1 MSKEDKAQQ
10 LEEFFIGIRD
20 EWRLHKNTANRIGT
34 ALLELLH
41 FSNTGEF
48 DDIIFKRV
56 LNKPKFL
63 EGLISLGTIILGE
76 YVAGLKGGI
85 ITPDG
90 TAELKELWVREYA
103 KFSDIIFKRVLNKP
117 KFLEGL
123 ISLGTIILGEYVAGL
138 KGGIITPEG
147 AAELKELWV
156 REYAKFGDGA
166 KHYDD
171 SLKAIPAIEVLGD
184 AVFADSLSSPDF
196 VSAFFGGNGWS
207 IKKKEVVNAAGVV
220 EYKYHLEI
228 DSATI
233 RNTLRVY
240 EMIVSQLLGE
250 NANRFFSDM
259 MKVDHYDPKTHR
271 VMLDTEGGKLYNSLR
286 PGDIIMVQQYNG
298 NPSAEN
304 DWYVTKAYE
313 FRVTAVG
320 VGNLNDGED
329 RLDWLEFDNFVS
341 EMEGMTPAKAFKK
354 GDTLVRCDNDRNPNR
369 KGLVTVMA
377 VGENTPYMDILYG
390 MKTDPKHALKGR
402 IGNLEG
408 IRTDL
413 FGWLEGFGAYI
424 NNLYGVGKF
433 FNYQTGESL
442 TASMQMTREV
452 FKRVYTETTYNVS
465 DENNFLKNGSF
476 QHDLEGWDKCTTSGD
491 VAPADSG
498 TEMLG
503 INEGGGAT
511 PLLINGQPMSVSN
524 KVTAQTEVKDGIR
537 VLHLYG
543 MGIAQDF
550 SLIRA
555 NGTHEVMSSS
565 DTSNDRTTSVPDQL
579 FMGIRILPVTAG
591 HLSVRFL
598 KSSGGYTGWEKDI
611 TSALDWVTYQAN
623 DNSDDPWKYSGNG
636 KLVVSYT
643 GECYI
648 RLIALTTDAIS
659 NSWEQYA
666 TKFEQNARRITISAS
681 KQSADLTEAVA
692 EINIEFDNIRS
703 TVTNNKDAADRAFA
717 NIISDLNAEIA
728 SRESLEGVYYATW
741 VYQNDHLLSLMAGE
755 FNSDGTIKGYADLKV
770 QVSGI
775 STTVTDNKS
784 AADKAFK
791 SLTDNLNAEISSRK
805 SLENAYHAT
814 WVYQNDHLL
823 SLMAGEFNS
832 DGKIKGYADLKVQ
845 VSGISTTVT
854 DNKTAADK
862 AFKSLTDNLNAEISS
877 RKSLENAYHATWVYQ
892 NDHLLSLMAG
902 EFNSDGKIKG
912 YADLKVQVNNIGSTV
927 TSNKS
932 AADKALKNLGDSL
945 ANLWDYAGD
954 IDDEQGASATW
965 INQNKNKW
973 QAVAA
978 SFNDNGTVK
987 ATGSVGLYVS
997 NKLSTFT
1004 VDADRINFKT
1014 GNFKITN
1021 KSGQTTLAFDA
1032 DGNLS
1037 IRGNLA
1043 TGCVIGD
1050 LNIDESGNIVGS
1062 GSIVTNNVVVGYK
1075 TQEISV
1081 PSANNSVTDISCA
1094 SGMFVFLKG
1103 STSANDHF
1111 FRLPSLSDI
1120 KSVLGITSTNRFFS
1134 ARMIIINQSNA
1145 GGCYL
1150 SYRDGYGAT
1159 TNQPWKMTFDDTHRT
1174 GGDAITHLAQG
1185 DYIEILLIYNP
1196 TKGEYRAY
1204 EVVHND

>member
-10 LEEFFIGIRD
+10 LEESFIGIRD

-76 YVAGLKGGI
+76 YA
-85 ITPDG
+85 
-90 TAELKELWVREYA
+90 
-103 KFSDIIFKRVLNKP
+103 
-117 KFLEGL
+117 
-123 ISLGTIILGEYVAGL
+123 AGL

-369 KGLVTVMA
+369 KGLVTVIA

-775 STTVTDNKS
+775 STTVTDNK
-784 AADKAFK
+784 
-791 SLTDNLNAEISSRK
+791 
-805 SLENAYHAT
+805 
-814 WVYQNDHLL
+814 
-823 SLMAGEFNS
+823 
-832 DGKIKGYADLKVQ
+832 
-845 VSGISTTVT
+845 
-854 DNKTAADK
+854 TAADK

-902 EFNSDGKIKG
+902 EFNSDGTIKG

-927 TSNKS
+927 TNNKS

-997 NKLSTFT
+997 DKLSTFT

-1081 PSANNSVTDISCA
+1081 PSTNNSVTDITCSA
-1094 SGMFVFLKG
+1094 GMFVFLKG
-1103 STSANDHF
+1103 STSANTHY
-1111 FRLPSLSDI
+1111 FRLPTLSDI
-1120 KSVLGITSTNRFFS
+1120 RSVLGITSTNRFFS
-1134 ARMIIINQSNA
+1134 ARMIILNQSAA
-1145 GGCYL
+1145 GECYL
-1150 SYRDGYGAT
+1150 SYRNGYGAT

-1174 GGDAITHLAQG
+1174 GGEAITHLAVG
-1185 DYIEILLIYNP
+1185 DYIEILLIFNS

-1204 EVVHND
+1204 EVVHNN

>member
-48 DDIIFKRV
+48 D
-56 LNKPKFL
+56 
-63 EGLISLGTIILGE
+63 
-76 YVAGLKGGI
+76 
-85 ITPDG
+85 
-90 TAELKELWVREYA
+90 
-103 KFSDIIFKRVLNKP
+103 DIIFKRVLNKP

-775 STTVTDNKS
+775 STTVTDNK
-784 AADKAFK
+784 
-791 SLTDNLNAEISSRK
+791 
-805 SLENAYHAT
+805 
-814 WVYQNDHLL
+814 
-823 SLMAGEFNS
+823 
-832 DGKIKGYADLKVQ
+832 
-845 VSGISTTVT
+845 
-854 DNKTAADK
+854 TAADK

-987 ATGSVGLYVS
+987 ATGSVGLYV
-997 NKLSTFT
+997 NDKLSTFT

-1174 GGDAITHLAQG
+1174 GGDAVTQLAVG

>member
-390 MKTDPKHALKGR
+390 MKTDPKHSLKGR

-832 DGKIKGYADLKVQ
+832 DGTIKGYADLKVQ

-854 DNKTAADK
+854 DNKSAADK

-927 TSNKS
+927 TNNKS

-987 ATGSVGLYVS
+987 AAGSVGLYVTD
-997 NKLSTFT
+997 KLSTFT

-1150 SYRDGYGAT
+1150 SYRDGYRAT

>member
-598 KSSGGYTGWEKDI
+598 KSSGGYTGWERDV

>member
-845 VSGISTTVT
+845 V
-854 DNKTAADK
+854 
-862 AFKSLTDNLNAEISS
+862 
-877 RKSLENAYHATWVYQ
+877 
-892 NDHLLSLMAG
+892 
-902 EFNSDGKIKG
+902 
-912 YADLKVQVNNIGSTV
+912 NNIGSTV

-987 ATGSVGLYVS
+987 AAGSVGLYVTD
-997 NKLSTFT
+997 KLSTFT

-1150 SYRDGYGAT
+1150 SYRDGYRAT

>member
-76 YVAGLKGGI
+76 YA
-85 ITPDG
+85 
-90 TAELKELWVREYA
+90 
-103 KFSDIIFKRVLNKP
+103 
-117 KFLEGL
+117 
-123 ISLGTIILGEYVAGL
+123 AGL

-298 NPSAEN
+298 NPNAEN

-598 KSSGGYTGWEKDI
+598 KSSGGYTGWERDV

-623 DNSDDPWKYSGNG
+623 DNSDDPWKYNGNG

-648 RLIALTTDAIS
+648 RFIALTTDAIS

-692 EINIEFDNIRS
+692 SINIKFDNITT
-703 TVTNNKDAADRAFA
+703 TVTNNKTAADRALA
-717 NIISDLNAEIA
+717 NLTLNLDSE
-728 SRESLEGVYYATW
+728 
-741 VYQNDHLLSLMAGE
+741 
-755 FNSDGTIKGYADLKV
+755 
-770 QVSGI
+770 VS
-775 STTVTDNKS
+775 
-784 AADKAFK
+784 A
-791 SLTDNLNAEISSRK
+791 RK
-805 SLENAYHAT
+805 SLENTYHAT

-823 SLMAGEFNS
+823 SLMAAEFNS
-832 DGKIKGYADLKVQ
+832 DGKIKGYADLQ
-845 VSGISTTVT
+845 V
-854 DNKTAADK
+854 
-862 AFKSLTDNLNAEISS
+862 
-877 RKSLENAYHATWVYQ
+877 R
-892 NDHLLSLMAG
+892 
-902 EFNSDGKIKG
+902 
-912 YADLKVQVNNIGSTV
+912 VNNIGSTV
-927 TSNKS
+927 TDNKD
-932 AADKALKNLGDSL
+932 AADRALKNLGDSL
-945 ANLWDYAGD
+945 NDLWNYAGD

-978 SFNDNGTVK
+978 SFNDNGSVK
-987 ATGSVGLYVS
+987 ALGSVGLFV
-997 NKLSTFT
+997 NDKLSTFA
-1004 VDADRINFKT
+1004 VDADMINFKT
-1014 GNFKITN
+1014 GNFRITN
-1021 KSGQTTLAFDA
+1021 KSGQTTLALDA
-1032 DGNLS
+1032 DGNLTVS
-1037 IRGNLA
+1037 GNFYGGNITRSVTVGTA
-1043 TGCVIGD
+1043 GNKMEIYCDETVIGD
-1050 LNIDESGNIVGS
+1050 LKASGIRGLGTDGKTVLNLGFTEMSGSSSPHLALKGKQAFTQNEVQILIRPDQIAFLPIVGNKPPITFGYAL
-1062 GSIVTNNVVVGYK
+1062 GSDKLYLSTWIECWPSRDEVGVG
-1075 TQEISV
+1075 Q
-1081 PSANNSVTDISCA
+1081 
-1094 SGMFVFLKG
+1094 VFLG
-1103 STSANDHF
+1103 NDE
-1111 FRLPSLSDI
+1111 
-1120 KSVLGITSTNRFFS
+1120 VLRVRRS
-1134 ARMIIINQSNA
+1134 
-1145 GGCYL
+1145 
-1150 SYRDGYGAT
+1150 
-1159 TNQPWKMTFDDTHRT
+1159 
-1174 GGDAITHLAQG
+1174 
-1185 DYIEILLIYNP
+1185 
-1196 TKGEYRAY
+1196 
-1204 EVVHND
+1204 

>member
-10 LEEFFIGIRD
+10 LEESFIGIRD

-123 ISLGTIILGEYVAGL
+123 ISLGTIILGEYAAGL

-845 VSGISTTVT
+845 V
-854 DNKTAADK
+854 
-862 AFKSLTDNLNAEISS
+862 
-877 RKSLENAYHATWVYQ
+877 
-892 NDHLLSLMAG
+892 
-902 EFNSDGKIKG
+902 
-912 YADLKVQVNNIGSTV
+912 NNIGSTV
-927 TSNKS
+927 TNNKS

-997 NKLSTFT
+997 DKLSTFT

-1081 PSANNSVTDISCA
+1081 PSTNNSVTDITCSA
-1094 SGMFVFLKG
+1094 GMFVFLKG
-1103 STSANDHF
+1103 STSANTHY
-1111 FRLPSLSDI
+1111 FRLPTLSDI
-1120 KSVLGITSTNRFFS
+1120 RSVLGITSTNRFFS
-1134 ARMIIINQSNA
+1134 ARMIILNQSAA
-1145 GGCYL
+1145 GECYL
-1150 SYRDGYGAT
+1150 SYRNGYGAT

-1174 GGDAITHLAQG
+1174 GGEAITHLAVG
-1185 DYIEILLIYNP
+1185 DYIEILLIFNS

-1204 EVVHND
+1204 EVVHNN

>member
-103 KFSDIIFKRVLNKP
+103 KF
-117 KFLEGL
+117 
-123 ISLGTIILGEYVAGL
+123 
-138 KGGIITPEG
+138 
-147 AAELKELWV
+147 
-156 REYAKFGDGA
+156 GDGA

-240 EMIVSQLLGE
+240 EMIISQLLGE

-491 VAPADSG
+491 VAPAGSG

-775 STTVTDNKS
+775 STTVTDNKT
-784 AADKAFK
+784 AADRAFK
-791 SLTDNLNAEISSRK
+791 NLTDNLNAEISSRK

-997 NKLSTFT
+997 DKLSTFT

>member
-48 DDIIFKRV
+48 D
-56 LNKPKFL
+56 
-63 EGLISLGTIILGE
+63 
-76 YVAGLKGGI
+76 
-85 ITPDG
+85 
-90 TAELKELWVREYA
+90 
-103 KFSDIIFKRVLNKP
+103 DIIFKRVLNKP

-648 RLIALTTDAIS
+648 RFIALTTDAIS

-784 AADKAFK
+784 
-791 SLTDNLNAEISSRK
+791 
-805 SLENAYHAT
+805 
-814 WVYQNDHLL
+814 
-823 SLMAGEFNS
+823 
-832 DGKIKGYADLKVQ
+832 
-845 VSGISTTVT
+845 
-854 DNKTAADK
+854 AADK

>member
-76 YVAGLKGGI
+76 YA
-85 ITPDG
+85 
-90 TAELKELWVREYA
+90 
-103 KFSDIIFKRVLNKP
+103 
-117 KFLEGL
+117 
-123 ISLGTIILGEYVAGL
+123 AGL

-623 DNSDDPWKYSGNG
+623 DNSDDPWKYNGNG

-648 RLIALTTDAIS
+648 RFIALTTDAIS

-692 EINIEFDNIRS
+692 SINIKFDNITT
-703 TVTNNKDAADRAFA
+703 TVTNNKTAADRALA
-717 NIISDLNAEIA
+717 NLTLNLDSE
-728 SRESLEGVYYATW
+728 
-741 VYQNDHLLSLMAGE
+741 
-755 FNSDGTIKGYADLKV
+755 
-770 QVSGI
+770 VS
-775 STTVTDNKS
+775 
-784 AADKAFK
+784 A
-791 SLTDNLNAEISSRK
+791 RK
-805 SLENAYHAT
+805 SLENTYHAT

-823 SLMAGEFNS
+823 SLMAAEFNS
-832 DGKIKGYADLKVQ
+832 DGKIKGYADLQ
-845 VSGISTTVT
+845 V
-854 DNKTAADK
+854 
-862 AFKSLTDNLNAEISS
+862 
-877 RKSLENAYHATWVYQ
+877 R
-892 NDHLLSLMAG
+892 
-902 EFNSDGKIKG
+902 
-912 YADLKVQVNNIGSTV
+912 VNNIGSTV
-927 TSNKS
+927 TDNKD
-932 AADKALKNLGDSL
+932 AADRALKNLGDSL
-945 ANLWDYAGD
+945 NDLWNYAGD

-978 SFNDNGTVK
+978 SFNDNGSVK
-987 ATGSVGLYVS
+987 ALGSVGLFV
-997 NKLSTFT
+997 NDKLSTFA
-1004 VDADRINFKT
+1004 VDADMINFKT
-1014 GNFKITN
+1014 GNFRITN
-1021 KSGQTTLAFDA
+1021 KSGQTTLALDA
-1032 DGNLS
+1032 DGNLTVS
-1037 IRGNLA
+1037 GNFYGGNITRSVTVGTA
-1043 TGCVIGD
+1043 GNKMEIYCDETVIGD
-1050 LNIDESGNIVGS
+1050 LKASGIRGLGTDGKTVLNLGFTEMSGSSSPHLALKGKQAFTQNEVQILIRPDQIAFLPIVGNKPPITFGYAL
-1062 GSIVTNNVVVGYK
+1062 GSDKLYLSTWIECWPSRDEVGVG
-1075 TQEISV
+1075 Q
-1081 PSANNSVTDISCA
+1081 
-1094 SGMFVFLKG
+1094 VFLG
-1103 STSANDHF
+1103 NDE
-1111 FRLPSLSDI
+1111 
-1120 KSVLGITSTNRFFS
+1120 VLRVRRS
-1134 ARMIIINQSNA
+1134 
-1145 GGCYL
+1145 
-1150 SYRDGYGAT
+1150 
-1159 TNQPWKMTFDDTHRT
+1159 
-1174 GGDAITHLAQG
+1174 
-1185 DYIEILLIYNP
+1185 
-1196 TKGEYRAY
+1196 
-1204 EVVHND
+1204 

>member
-76 YVAGLKGGI
+76 YIAGLKGGI

-123 ISLGTIILGEYVAGL
+123 ISLGTIILGEYAAGL

>member
-76 YVAGLKGGI
+76 YA
-85 ITPDG
+85 
-90 TAELKELWVREYA
+90 
-103 KFSDIIFKRVLNKP
+103 
-117 KFLEGL
+117 
-123 ISLGTIILGEYVAGL
+123 AGL

-240 EMIVSQLLGE
+240 EMIISQLLGE

-354 GDTLVRCDNDRNPNR
+354 GDILVRCDNDRNPNR

-452 FKRVYTETTYNVS
+452 FKRVYTETTYNIS

-491 VAPADSG
+491 VAPAGSG

-598 KSSGGYTGWEKDI
+598 KSSGGYTGWERDV

-845 VSGISTTVT
+845 V
-854 DNKTAADK
+854 
-862 AFKSLTDNLNAEISS
+862 
-877 RKSLENAYHATWVYQ
+877 
-892 NDHLLSLMAG
+892 
-902 EFNSDGKIKG
+902 
-912 YADLKVQVNNIGSTV
+912 NNIGSTV
-927 TSNKS
+927 TNNKS

-997 NKLSTFT
+997 DKLSTFT

-1150 SYRDGYGAT
+1150 SYRDGYRAT

-1174 GGDAITHLAQG
+1174 GGEAITHLAQG

>member
-770 QVSGI
+770 QV
-775 STTVTDNKS
+775 
-784 AADKAFK
+784 
-791 SLTDNLNAEISSRK
+791 
-805 SLENAYHAT
+805 
-814 WVYQNDHLL
+814 
-823 SLMAGEFNS
+823 
-832 DGKIKGYADLKVQ
+832 
-845 VSGISTTVT
+845 
-854 DNKTAADK
+854 
-862 AFKSLTDNLNAEISS
+862 
-877 RKSLENAYHATWVYQ
+877 
-892 NDHLLSLMAG
+892 
-902 EFNSDGKIKG
+902 
-912 YADLKVQVNNIGSTV
+912 NNIGSTV

-997 NKLSTFT
+997 DKLSTFT

>member
-76 YVAGLKGGI
+76 YA
-85 ITPDG
+85 
-90 TAELKELWVREYA
+90 
-103 KFSDIIFKRVLNKP
+103 
-117 KFLEGL
+117 
-123 ISLGTIILGEYVAGL
+123 AGL

-491 VAPADSG
+491 VAPAGSG

-598 KSSGGYTGWEKDI
+598 KSSGGYTGWERDV

-623 DNSDDPWKYSGNG
+623 DNSDDPWKYNGNG

-648 RLIALTTDAIS
+648 RFIALTTDAIS

-692 EINIEFDNIRS
+692 SINIKFDNITT
-703 TVTNNKDAADRAFA
+703 TVTNNKTAADRALA
-717 NIISDLNAEIA
+717 NLTLNLDSE
-728 SRESLEGVYYATW
+728 
-741 VYQNDHLLSLMAGE
+741 
-755 FNSDGTIKGYADLKV
+755 
-770 QVSGI
+770 VS
-775 STTVTDNKS
+775 
-784 AADKAFK
+784 A
-791 SLTDNLNAEISSRK
+791 RK
-805 SLENAYHAT
+805 SLENTYHAT

-823 SLMAGEFNS
+823 SLMAAEFNS
-832 DGKIKGYADLKVQ
+832 DGKIKGYADLQ
-845 VSGISTTVT
+845 V
-854 DNKTAADK
+854 
-862 AFKSLTDNLNAEISS
+862 
-877 RKSLENAYHATWVYQ
+877 R
-892 NDHLLSLMAG
+892 
-902 EFNSDGKIKG
+902 
-912 YADLKVQVNNIGSTV
+912 VNNIGSTV
-927 TSNKS
+927 TDNKD
-932 AADKALKNLGDSL
+932 AADRALKNLGDSL
-945 ANLWDYAGD
+945 NDLWNYAGD

-978 SFNDNGTVK
+978 SFNDNGSVK
-987 ATGSVGLYVS
+987 ALGSVGLFV
-997 NKLSTFT
+997 NDKLSTFA
-1004 VDADRINFKT
+1004 VDADMINFKT
-1014 GNFKITN
+1014 GNFRITN
-1021 KSGQTTLAFDA
+1021 KSGQTTLALDA
-1032 DGNLS
+1032 DGNLTVS
-1037 IRGNLA
+1037 GNFYGGNITRSVTVGTA
-1043 TGCVIGD
+1043 GNKMEIYCDETVIGD
-1050 LNIDESGNIVGS
+1050 LKASGIRGLGTDGKTVLNLGFTEMSGSSSPHLALKGKQAFTQNEVQILIRPDQIAFLPIVGNKPPITFGYAL
-1062 GSIVTNNVVVGYK
+1062 GSDKLYLSTWIECWPSRDEVGVG
-1075 TQEISV
+1075 Q
-1081 PSANNSVTDISCA
+1081 
-1094 SGMFVFLKG
+1094 VFLG
-1103 STSANDHF
+1103 NDE
-1111 FRLPSLSDI
+1111 
-1120 KSVLGITSTNRFFS
+1120 VLRVRRS
-1134 ARMIIINQSNA
+1134 
-1145 GGCYL
+1145 
-1150 SYRDGYGAT
+1150 
-1159 TNQPWKMTFDDTHRT
+1159 
-1174 GGDAITHLAQG
+1174 
-1185 DYIEILLIYNP
+1185 
-1196 TKGEYRAY
+1196 
-1204 EVVHND
+1204 

>member
-48 DDIIFKRV
+48 D
-56 LNKPKFL
+56 
-63 EGLISLGTIILGE
+63 
-76 YVAGLKGGI
+76 
-85 ITPDG
+85 
-90 TAELKELWVREYA
+90 
-103 KFSDIIFKRVLNKP
+103 DIIFKRVLNKP

-845 VSGISTTVT
+845 V
-854 DNKTAADK
+854 
-862 AFKSLTDNLNAEISS
+862 
-877 RKSLENAYHATWVYQ
+877 
-892 NDHLLSLMAG
+892 
-902 EFNSDGKIKG
+902 
-912 YADLKVQVNNIGSTV
+912 NNIGSTV

>member
-48 DDIIFKRV
+48 D
-56 LNKPKFL
+56 
-63 EGLISLGTIILGE
+63 
-76 YVAGLKGGI
+76 
-85 ITPDG
+85 
-90 TAELKELWVREYA
+90 
-103 KFSDIIFKRVLNKP
+103 DIIFKRVLNKP

-369 KGLVTVMA
+369 KGLVTVIA

-845 VSGISTTVT
+845 V
-854 DNKTAADK
+854 
-862 AFKSLTDNLNAEISS
+862 
-877 RKSLENAYHATWVYQ
+877 
-892 NDHLLSLMAG
+892 
-902 EFNSDGKIKG
+902 
-912 YADLKVQVNNIGSTV
+912 NNIGSTV
-927 TSNKS
+927 TNNKS

-1150 SYRDGYGAT
+1150 SYRDGYRAT

>member
-10 LEEFFIGIRD
+10 LEESFIGIRD

-76 YVAGLKGGI
+76 YA
-85 ITPDG
+85 
-90 TAELKELWVREYA
+90 
-103 KFSDIIFKRVLNKP
+103 
-117 KFLEGL
+117 
-123 ISLGTIILGEYVAGL
+123 AGL

-240 EMIVSQLLGE
+240 EMIISQLLGE

-413 FGWLEGFGAYI
+413 FGWLEDFGAYI

-491 VAPADSG
+491 VAPAGSG

-503 INEGGGAT
+503 INEGGGAA
-511 PLLINGQPMSVSN
+511 PMLINGQPMSVSN

-598 KSSGGYTGWEKDI
+598 KSSGGYTGWERDV

-648 RLIALTTDAIS
+648 RFIALTTDAIS

-692 EINIEFDNIRS
+692 SINIKFDNITT
-703 TVTNNKDAADRAFA
+703 TVTNNKTAADRALA
-717 NIISDLNAEIA
+717 NLTLNLDSEVSA
-728 SRESLEGVYYATW
+728 RKSLEKTYYATW
-741 VYQNDHLLSLMAGE
+741 VYQNDHLLSLMA
-755 FNSDGTIKGYADLKV
+755 A
-770 QVSGI
+770 
-775 STTVTDNKS
+775 
-784 AADKAFK
+784 
-791 SLTDNLNAEISSRK
+791 
-805 SLENAYHAT
+805 
-814 WVYQNDHLL
+814 
-823 SLMAGEFNS
+823 EFNS
-832 DGKIKGYADLKVQ
+832 DGKIKGYADLQ
-845 VSGISTTVT
+845 V
-854 DNKTAADK
+854 
-862 AFKSLTDNLNAEISS
+862 
-877 RKSLENAYHATWVYQ
+877 R
-892 NDHLLSLMAG
+892 
-902 EFNSDGKIKG
+902 
-912 YADLKVQVNNIGSTV
+912 VNNIGSTV
-927 TSNKS
+927 TDNKD
-932 AADKALKNLGDSL
+932 AADRALKNLGDSL
-945 ANLWDYAGD
+945 NDLWNYAGD

-978 SFNDNGTVK
+978 SFNENGSVK
-987 ATGSVGLYVS
+987 ALGSVGLFV
-997 NKLSTFT
+997 NDKLSTFA

-1014 GNFKITN
+1014 GNFRITN
-1021 KSGQTTLAFDA
+1021 KSGQTTLALDA
-1032 DGNLS
+1032 DGNLTVS
-1037 IRGNLA
+1037 GNFYGGNITRSVTVGTA
-1043 TGCVIGD
+1043 GNKMEIYCDETVIGD
-1050 LNIDESGNIVGS
+1050 LKASGIRGLGTDGKTVLNLGFTEMSGSSSPHLALKGKQAFTQNEVQILIRPDQIAFLPIVGNKPPITFGYAL
-1062 GSIVTNNVVVGYK
+1062 GSDKLYLSTWIECWPSRDEVGVG
-1075 TQEISV
+1075 Q
-1081 PSANNSVTDISCA
+1081 
-1094 SGMFVFLKG
+1094 VFLG
-1103 STSANDHF
+1103 D
-1111 FRLPSLSDI
+1111 DE
-1120 KSVLGITSTNRFFS
+1120 VLRVRRS
-1134 ARMIIINQSNA
+1134 
-1145 GGCYL
+1145 
-1150 SYRDGYGAT
+1150 
-1159 TNQPWKMTFDDTHRT
+1159 
-1174 GGDAITHLAQG
+1174 
-1185 DYIEILLIYNP
+1185 
-1196 TKGEYRAY
+1196 
-1204 EVVHND
+1204 

>member
-76 YVAGLKGGI
+76 YA
-85 ITPDG
+85 
-90 TAELKELWVREYA
+90 
-103 KFSDIIFKRVLNKP
+103 
-117 KFLEGL
+117 
-123 ISLGTIILGEYVAGL
+123 AGL

-598 KSSGGYTGWEKDI
+598 KSSGGYTGWERDV

-623 DNSDDPWKYSGNG
+623 DNSDDPWKYNGNG

-648 RLIALTTDAIS
+648 RFIALTTDAIS

-692 EINIEFDNIRS
+692 SINIKFDNITT
-703 TVTNNKDAADRAFA
+703 TVTNNKTAADRALA
-717 NIISDLNAEIA
+717 NLTLNLDSE
-728 SRESLEGVYYATW
+728 
-741 VYQNDHLLSLMAGE
+741 
-755 FNSDGTIKGYADLKV
+755 
-770 QVSGI
+770 VS
-775 STTVTDNKS
+775 
-784 AADKAFK
+784 A
-791 SLTDNLNAEISSRK
+791 RK
-805 SLENAYHAT
+805 SLENTYHAT

-823 SLMAGEFNS
+823 SLMAAEFNS
-832 DGKIKGYADLKVQ
+832 DGKIKGYADLQ
-845 VSGISTTVT
+845 V
-854 DNKTAADK
+854 
-862 AFKSLTDNLNAEISS
+862 
-877 RKSLENAYHATWVYQ
+877 R
-892 NDHLLSLMAG
+892 
-902 EFNSDGKIKG
+902 
-912 YADLKVQVNNIGSTV
+912 VNNIGSTV
-927 TSNKS
+927 TDNKD
-932 AADKALKNLGDSL
+932 AADRALKNLGDSL
-945 ANLWDYAGD
+945 NDLWNYAGD

-978 SFNDNGTVK
+978 SFNDNGSVK
-987 ATGSVGLYVS
+987 ALGSVGLFV
-997 NKLSTFT
+997 NDKLSTFA
-1004 VDADRINFKT
+1004 VDADMINFKT
-1014 GNFKITN
+1014 GNFRITN
-1021 KSGQTTLAFDA
+1021 KSGQTTLALDA
-1032 DGNLS
+1032 DGNLTVS
-1037 IRGNLA
+1037 GNFYGGNITRSVTVGTA
-1043 TGCVIGD
+1043 GNKMEIYCDETVIGD
-1050 LNIDESGNIVGS
+1050 LKASGIRGLGTDGKTVLNLGFTEMSGSSSPHLALKGKQAFTQNEVQILIRPDQIAFLPIVGNKPPITFGYAL
-1062 GSIVTNNVVVGYK
+1062 GSDKLYLSTWIECWPSRDEVGVG
-1075 TQEISV
+1075 Q
-1081 PSANNSVTDISCA
+1081 
-1094 SGMFVFLKG
+1094 VFLG
-1103 STSANDHF
+1103 NDE
-1111 FRLPSLSDI
+1111 
-1120 KSVLGITSTNRFFS
+1120 VLRVRRS
-1134 ARMIIINQSNA
+1134 
-1145 GGCYL
+1145 
-1150 SYRDGYGAT
+1150 
-1159 TNQPWKMTFDDTHRT
+1159 
-1174 GGDAITHLAQG
+1174 
-1185 DYIEILLIYNP
+1185 
-1196 TKGEYRAY
+1196 
-1204 EVVHND
+1204 